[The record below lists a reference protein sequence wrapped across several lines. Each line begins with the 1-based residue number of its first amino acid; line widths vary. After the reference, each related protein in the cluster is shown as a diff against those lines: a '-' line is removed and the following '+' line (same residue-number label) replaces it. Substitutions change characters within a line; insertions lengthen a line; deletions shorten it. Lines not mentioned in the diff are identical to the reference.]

1 MGPYESDKVWNN
13 VVLKLLFTISKRTI
27 TGHFEVSC
35 SDLEEHLLQQKSD
48 ALIVDVRTPEELISD
63 KFLGKIPESVSVP
76 LDDIGR
82 SAAQQLVQEKRPI
95 VFVCRAG
102 ARSAQACS
110 LLTKAVKKKKE
121 KKMFVDLT
129 LLSSFKRVMRT
140 ARV

>member
-1 MGPYESDKVWNN
+1 MNIIYI
-13 VVLKLLFTISKRTI
+13 LKRTI

-48 ALIVDVRTPEELISD
+48 ALIVDVRTPEEIIND
-63 KFLGKIPESVSVP
+63 KFLGKIPKSVSVP
-76 LDDIGR
+76 LDDICR

-110 LLTKAVKKKKE
+110 LLTKAVKEKKE
-121 KKMFVDLT
+121 KKKC
-129 LLSSFKRVMRT
+129 LLS
-140 ARV
+140 